1 MGIKLTKKEW
11 IINSNKIH
19 NNFYDYSKVEYNGS
33 QKKVIII
40 CPEHGEFEQRADG
53 HMQGRGCKKC
63 GIKKQIKSSLK
74 SQEQFIKDCEKKHNN
89 FYDYSKIKY
98 KGVQEKI
105 IIICPE
111 HGEFEQLA
119 NAHLQGS
126 GCPKCSVLKVA
137 LKHKK
142 SKEQFI
148 NEAKI
153 KHNNFYDYSKTEY
166 IGSEQKII
174 IICPDHGE
182 FKQTASTHL
191 QGSGCPSC
199 PKITSTQW
207 LIDVNLKH
215 NNKYIYPEK
224 YISSLQHMLI
234 ICPEHGEF
242 KKIAYQHKQGQG
254 CPQCAKNN
262 SSLKLTKTHEQWLFE
277 LNKKHNNFYNYNETI
292 FNSKQ
297 KIKIKCPKHGD
308 FIQRVDMH
316 LFGSG
321 CPQCAFELQTSKAEL
336 EIIDF
341 IKELGINNIEQSNRK
356 ILNGYELDI
365 YLPDYNFAIEYNGN
379 YWHTEEFKE
388 DNHHF
393 QKTNEC
399 LNKGIKLIHIFEDEW
414 LLKKEIVKSRLLN
427 LLNKIPSDHKIYA
440 RNCFIKE
447 ISSEEAKK
455 FTERNHL
462 QGFVGA
468 KIHLGLFT
476 IINNKEYMVSYMSFG
491 SLRKNLGQINNNQ
504 YSFEL
509 LRFCSV
515 INYSVIGAANKLL
528 KYFEKNYNPNYL
540 ISYADRRW
548 SQGKIYE
555 KLNFVQSHI
564 SKPNYF
570 YINPQTPLKRE
581 NRFNYRKD
589 ILISKY
595 GCKPEYTENYFT
607 TEILGLKRIYDSG
620 NLVFVKEYK

>member
-1 MGIKLTKKEW
+1 MENKTKNFIIK
-11 IINSNKIH
+11 SNLKH
-19 NNFYDYSKVEYNGS
+19 NNFYDYSKVN
-33 QKKVIII
+33 
-40 CPEHGEFEQRADG
+40 
-53 HMQGRGCKKC
+53 
-63 GIKKQIKSSLK
+63 
-74 SQEQFIKDCEKKHNN
+74 FIN
-89 FYDYSKIKY
+89 SKI
-98 KGVQEKI
+98 KI

-111 HGEFEQLA
+111 HGEFEQRPDM
-119 NAHLQGS
+119 HLNGQGCKKCALKKLS
-126 GCPKCSVLKVA
+126 QLKINESSINFIVESNKIHNNFYQYPEEYKGSNINIKIICPKHGEFYQLPSNHLKGCGCPKCSNELKSNNYIKSNNQWLIEVN
-137 LKHKK
+137 LKHNNFYQYPEEYNGSINKIKIICPLHGEFYQKASHHLSGQGCPKCASELK
-142 SKEQFI
+142 SKLFLKTNEQFI
-148 NEAKI
+148 NESLL

-166 IGSEQKII
+166 IYSEEKVII
-174 IICPDHGE
+174 TCPNHGD
-182 FKQTASTHL
+182 FSQTAYQHL
-191 QGSGCPSC
+191 QGHGCPLC
-199 PKITSTQW
+199 
-207 LIDVNLKH
+207 
-215 NNKYIYPEK
+215 NNGI
-224 YISSLQHMLI
+224 
-234 ICPEHGEF
+234 
-242 KKIAYQHKQGQG
+242 
-254 CPQCAKNN
+254 
-262 SSLKLTKTHEQWLFE
+262 
-277 LNKKHNNFYNYNETI
+277 
-292 FNSKQ
+292 
-297 KIKIKCPKHGD
+297 
-308 FIQRVDMH
+308 
-316 LFGSG
+316 
-321 CPQCAFELQTSKAEL
+321 SKAEL
-336 EIIDF
+336 EIIDYLKY
-341 IKELGINNIEQSNRK
+341 IGINNIEQSNRK
-356 ILNGYELDI
+356 ILNGLEIDI
-365 YLPDYNFAIEYNGN
+365 YLPDYNLAIEYNGN
-379 YWHTEEFKE
+379 YWHSDEFKE
-388 DNHHF
+388 NNHHV

-399 LNKGIKLIHIFEDEW
+399 LNKGIQLIHIFEDEW

-515 INYSVIGAANKLL
+515 ITYSVIGGANKLL

-607 TEILGLKRIYDSG
+607 TQILGLKKIYDSG
-620 NLVFVKEYK
+620 NLVFIKEYK